1 MMKIARY
8 LGRDGEILE
17 GVVDG
22 DEVHEISGLDTMLR
36 GGRRVGR
43 KQKITEVKLMPWGI
57 GRKIIAVGKNYAD
70 HVKEM
75 GGSAPP
81 ESPVLFM
88 KPNSA
93 LIGYGD
99 AIILPPQSTSVHHE
113 AELAVVIGKR
123 LRRASEKECAEAIA
137 GVICLNDVT
146 ARDLQKSD
154 NQWTRAKGFDTFC
167 PVGPW
172 VVTGLDPTDRAVIC
186 RVNGEVR
193 QNGRTRDFIFPL
205 PKLLAF
211 VCAAMTL
218 EPGDLFTTGTPAGV
232 GPLQAGD
239 SVEVEVEGVGVLRN
253 DVRAQ

>member
-1 MMKIARY
+1 MKIARY
-8 LGRDGEILE
+8 LGRDGEVLE

-22 DEVHEISGLDTMLR
+22 DEIHEISGLDSMLR

-43 KQKITEVKLMPWGI
+43 KARIADVKLMPWGI
-57 GRKIIAVGKNYAD
+57 GRKIVAVGKNYAD

-81 ESPVLFM
+81 EVPVLFF
-88 KPNSA
+88 KPTSA

-99 AIILPPQSTSVHHE
+99 AIVLPAESSLVHHE

-137 GVICLNDVT
+137 GVTCLNDVT

-154 NQWTRAKGFDTFC
+154 GQWTRGKGFDTFC

-172 VVTGLDPTDRAVIC
+172 VTTGLDPSDRAVIC
-186 RVNGEVR
+186 RVNGEIK

-218 EPGDLFTTGTPAGV
+218 EPGDVFTTGTPAGV
-232 GPLQAGD
+232 GPLKAGD

-253 DVRAQ
+253 EVRAQ